1 MLVKLKGNPFNV
13 SIVQA
18 YAPTTDADDDEIDK
32 FYETVDKVYRQYKS
46 YEVKI
51 LMGDVNTKVWRESVA
66 NIVGPFGLG

>member
-1 MLVKLKGNPFNV
+1 MSCLLGHWTLSDRVMLVKLKGNPFNV

-51 LMGDVNTKVWRESVA
+51 LMGDVNTKV
-66 NIVGPFGLG
+66 